1 MTYTIDPKH
10 SAAHFTVRHMTI
22 ANVKG
27 EFGNVTGTIEFDPA
41 KPEAGSINAN
51 IETASVY
58 TRDPQRDGHLKT
70 PDILSA
76 EQHPTVTF
84 KSNKVEKAGSS
95 YKVSG
100 DLTLRGV
107 TQPVTL
113 NVSNVS
119 NEVTDPW
126 SLQRRG
132 VTATAKI
139 SRKAFGMG
147 WNMEIPGVGAMVS
160 DEVDIDLD
168 IGDDPR
174 RFVVP

>member
-1 MTYTIDPKH
+1 MTYQIDPKH
-10 SAAHFTVRHMTI
+10 SAVHFQVRHMTI

-27 EFGNVTGTIEFDPA
+27 EFGNVTGTVDFDPA
-41 KPEAGSINAN
+41 KPEAGSLNAA

-76 EQHPTVTF
+76 ELFPTVTF
-84 KSNKVEKAGSS
+84 KSKKIEKAGTG
-95 YKVSG
+95 YKVVG

-107 TQPVTL
+107 AQEVTL
-113 NVSNVS
+113 NVSQIS

-132 VTATAKI
+132 VTAKAVI

-147 WNMEIPGVGAMVS
+147 WNMEIPGVGPMVS

-168 IGDDPR
+168 IEMTR
-174 RFVVP
+174 AAA